1 MARKREI
8 QEILKEKIEEKR
20 KRRSKLG
27 EKDVIEGEDELNEK
41 EEVEIELLKKE
52 YKQLMGIEKHEK

>member
-1 MARKREI
+1 LARKREI